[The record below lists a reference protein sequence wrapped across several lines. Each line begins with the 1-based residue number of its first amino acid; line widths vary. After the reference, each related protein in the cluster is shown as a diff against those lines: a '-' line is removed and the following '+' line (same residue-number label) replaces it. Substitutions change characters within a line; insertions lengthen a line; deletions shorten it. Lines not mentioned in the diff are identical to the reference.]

1 MTPSSSSSALRKTQ
15 PLQHNRPPSREAGS
29 FFGNYLPLPNPPNL
43 GKMVTEAVMKKRNH
57 NLTILIVFVLT
68 FFPPA
73 NVLAASD
80 TQSLSPV
87 SITDTKGNHSG
98 STDAL
103 AIRDQSWG
111 DEDPSKYVSFATP
124 GAIYSGYRVYQLPA
138 GVASHSL
145 TSLRLEANYF
155 GPARAAQIWSWYLFN
170 WSANAWVKVGD
181 NSKARAWEWSVLIF
195 SVSSPAR
202 FASPSGEIRARLVSN
217 NAGYDAHLDYEA
229 VHILYNP
236 STPPAPITAI
246 LPLPPSGSLYHGVY
260 PGGVTGEEDDLTLAD
275 LTAYETASG
284 KTAAWVYFS
293 DNWYHGRAFPA
304 STATWIRDH
313 GSVPYIRLMLRSS
326 ADQNKSEP
334 VYTLSKIINGA
345 FDNDLRAWCDGA
357 RDFGARLIVEYGT
370 EVNGEWFSWNGKWNG
385 GGASIGYG
393 DPAFPN
399 GPERFR
405 DAYRRIIQVCR
416 DEGALNITW
425 VFHVNDGDWP
435 NVSWNRFENYYPG
448 DEYIDW
454 LAVSSYGAQTPLDDD
469 WPVFR
474 ESMDSVYPRLAALT
488 PDKPI
493 IVAEF
498 GVTANNPLGSQS
510 LWARDALTDLLAFR
524 WPRVMGFSWWNEWWQ
539 NDNNPAHDTDMRLQT
554 NPSLAQVFFDLIS
567 GNPGVLG
574 HIP

>member
-1 MTPSSSSSALRKTQ
+1 
-15 PLQHNRPPSREAGS
+15 
-29 FFGNYLPLPNPPNL
+29 
-43 GKMVTEAVMKKRNH
+43 MKKRNH